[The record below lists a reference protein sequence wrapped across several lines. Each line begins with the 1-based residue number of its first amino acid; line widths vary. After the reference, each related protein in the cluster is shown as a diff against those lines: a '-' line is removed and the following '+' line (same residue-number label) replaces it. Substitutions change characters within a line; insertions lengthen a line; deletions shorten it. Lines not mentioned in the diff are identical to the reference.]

1 MKKKIIPIAIAIAV
15 TALFVLPG
23 LAFGAGGGGNN
34 GTPSPPPTNPPCD
47 SDGHNNQPPPY
58 GGPNKNSH
66 SCGATGNAT
75 GNATGHATGTS
86 STTSTGSS
94 STTSTGSS
102 STTSTGSSSTTS
114 TGSSSTTTSGAVKNL
129 CDWNV
134 TVGGNTVIPN
144 SDIPGAIGVHVD
156 LPPDPASH
164 TTGSLIHACLGVGS
178 VVNPLPHPCPTG
190 TAPIEAQ
197 TDQASFL
204 LLCVLL

>member
-1 MKKKIIPIAIAIAV
+1 MKKKIFPIAIAIAV

-75 GNATGHATGTS
+75 GNATGHATGT
-86 STTSTGSS
+86 
-94 STTSTGSS
+94 
-102 STTSTGSSSTTS
+102 SSTTS

-197 TDQASFL
+197 TDQKSFL